1 LIDGASLALSNLVVL
16 SGVGFR
22 HKGTHRDD
30 VVRDFNLTIRRGEF
44 LCILGPSGCGKTT
57 VLNLLAGFERPTA
70 GLITLSGAPLQGPG
84 AERGVV
90 FQGDASL
97 YHWLTARQ
105 NVELGLRIAGESK
118 ETRRKIADEYLQLV
132 GLEGQEDKYPS
143 ELSGGMKQRV
153 NLARVLAGRA
163 QILLM
168 DEPFGQLDAQT
179 RVLLQ
184 DELTQIWIKTK
195 RTVFFVIHDIAEAVC
210 LADRIVVMRRGP
222 ISNVKQIIDCD
233 LPRPRDRGDP
243 AFGRLYSLVNQS
255 IATEVVGS
263 RSGP

>member
-1 LIDGASLALSNLVVL
+1 MQKNVGQSDLVVL

-22 HKGTHRDD
+22 HKGANHDD
-30 VVRDFNLTIRRGEF
+30 VVRDFSLTIRRGEF

-57 VLNLLAGFERPTA
+57 VLNLLAGFEKPTA
-70 GLITLSGAPLQGPG
+70 GSITISSAPLRGPG

-90 FQGDASL
+90 FQGEASL
-97 YHWLTARQ
+97 YHWLTARE

-118 ETRRKIADEYLQLV
+118 EKRRKIADDYLQLV
-132 GLEGQEDKYPS
+132 GLQGQEYKYPS

-163 QILLM
+163 EILLM

-184 DELTQIWIKTK
+184 DELTQIWVKTQ
-195 RTVFFVIHDIAEAVC
+195 RTIFFVTHDIAEAVS

-222 ISNVKQIIDCD
+222 ASNVKQIIDCD
-233 LPRPRDRGDP
+233 LARPRDRGDP
-243 AFGRLYSLVNQS
+243 AFGRLYTLVSLS
-255 IATEVVGS
+255 IASEVADS
-263 RSGP
+263 RRHP

>member
-1 LIDGASLALSNLVVL
+1 LGLPDLVVL
-16 SGVGFR
+16 SGVAFR
-22 HKGTHRDD
+22 HAGAHHDD
-30 VVRDFNLTIRRGEF
+30 VVRDFSLTIRCGEF

-57 VLNLLAGFERPTA
+57 VLNLLAGFEKPTA
-70 GLITLSGAPLQGPG
+70 GSITLSGAPLRGPG

-97 YHWLTARQ
+97 YHWLTARE
-105 NVELGLRIAGESK
+105 NVEFGLRIAGESK
-118 ETRRKIADEYLQLV
+118 EKRRRSAQEYLQLV
-132 GLEGQEDKYPS
+132 GLQGQENKYPS

-163 QILLM
+163 EILLM

-179 RVLLQ
+179 RILLQ
-184 DELTQIWIKTK
+184 DELTQIWMKTG
-195 RTVFFVIHDIAEAVC
+195 RTVFFVTHDIAEAIS

-243 AFGRLYSLVNQS
+243 AFGRLYSLVSQS
-255 IATEVVGS
+255 IAAEVTGA